1 MREQNSVFERVNENE
16 LTLTYTIEEKTYEI
30 CDIHQTFQTLQVVKI
45 WTKKRIKGVLDVRY
59 SP

>member
-16 LTLTYTIEEKTYEI
+16 LLLTYTIDGKTHEI

-45 WTKKRIKGVLDVRY
+45 WTKKRMKGVLDVRH